1 MKYNDVINKNLS
13 KDQANNMI
21 KVFNML
27 KLNDYV
33 KKQDIMR
40 ELKMAE
46 RTARLYVTA
55 IKYLQPIISTSSSV
69 NRGFKL
75 AKTEEDTNELQH
87 SINDDLSRVKE
98 ILNTTLAKFKFMEKH
113 GIEYSVYKDVKQILE
128 KLNADRKTQY
138 KIKD

>member
-13 KDQANNMI
+13 KDQADNII

-27 KLNDYV
+27 KSNDYV

-55 IKYLQPIISTSSSV
+55 LKYVKPIISTSSSA
-69 NRGFKL
+69 NKGFKL

-98 ILNTTLAKFKFMEKH
+98 ILNTTLAKFKFLEKH
-113 GIEYSVYKDVKQILE
+113 SLKLRTNIIKQFTKE
-128 KLNADRKTQY
+128 
-138 KIKD
+138 